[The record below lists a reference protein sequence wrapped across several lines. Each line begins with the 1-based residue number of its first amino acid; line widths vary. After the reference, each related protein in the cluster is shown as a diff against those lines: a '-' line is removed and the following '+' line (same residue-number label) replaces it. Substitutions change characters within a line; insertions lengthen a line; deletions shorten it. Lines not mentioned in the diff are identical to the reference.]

1 LVLLRQE
8 VLPVTASPQPRRG
21 ARVRERFA
29 IGERTRR
36 DVLEFLLAAIR
47 RAHDAGGA
55 RGGQG
60 VAESGIESMTRADAD
75 PGAWDVNI
83 LVHDSVLEVDVAPTV
98 EPDRPR
104 LQEPMEFGPW
114 LRSRLQSRG
123 MSQELAARR
132 LGVSTRTVGRW
143 VRGDTQ
149 PRFRDLARLREA
161 FGPLP
166 EG

>member
-1 LVLLRQE
+1 M
-8 VLPVTASPQPRRG
+8 TASPEPMSG
-21 ARVRERFA
+21 PRVRERFA
-29 IGERTRR
+29 IGDRTRR

-47 RAHDAGGA
+47 RAHEAGGT
-55 RGGQG
+55 
-60 VAESGIESMTRADAD
+60 ESGIESMTDVNAD

-83 LVHDSVLEVDVAPTV
+83 VVHGDVIEVDVAPKAELERRQPV
-98 EPDRPR
+98 EPV
-104 LQEPMEFGPW
+104 EFGTW
-114 LRSRLQSRG
+114 LRARLRSRG
-123 MSQELAARR
+123 MSQERAARR

-161 FGPLP
+161 FGPIP